1 MEEHAKHNPPP
12 SAAPAVAPVAVP
24 KFDDVALS
32 KILIDGQYITEED
45 LAHAKIYVATHHISL
60 YEYFLNQNVIA
71 YDLLG
76 HAFGKYYGL
85 EYADLDVYQPSKE
98 HISLIP
104 SDIGQAYRV
113 VVFKVDGDTITVA
126 TDTPKKVGLT
136 EVLSKI
142 FGNKTVRI
150 FYALPDELNET
161 LIHYRKPLITR
172 FNQII
177 QQQNRVA
184 PEIIDEIIKDAAAY
198 KVSDIHF
205 EPQESIVLIRFRI
218 DGVLHEAGQLPKQY
232 YDNILNRLKVQSHM
246 RIDEHNLSQDGAI
259 RYEVDG
265 KPVNVRISIIPTL
278 DGEKVA
284 LRLLAEYSKGL
295 NMKGLGLS
303 SKDKEIFDRQ
313 VHRPY
318 GMIMTT
324 GPTGSGK
331 TTTLYSLIKMI
342 NNPEINITTIEDPVE
357 YKIVGIN
364 QIQVNNQTG
373 LTFTEGL
380 RSLVRQDPDVILVGE
395 IRDEETATLA
405 VNAALTGH
413 LLFSTFHAND
423 ASSAIPRL
431 LDMGVEPFLL
441 ASTLNL
447 VIAQRLVRMIHP
459 ICRFSYQVKLE
470 DLKKTVPHAEEFFNG
485 PIVTLYQGR
494 GCEACNFTGFHGRI
508 AIFELLNMT
517 PAMQELILKNPSTAQ
532 IAELSHKQGDHTLF
546 MDGIDKVQSGI
557 TTITELQRVAEPK
570 Q

>member
-1 MEEHAKHNPPP
+1 MPDETVSQIDDDKL
-12 SAAPAVAPVAVP
+12 AAVLTEG
-24 KFDDVALS
+24 KFISDV
-32 KILIDGQYITEED
+32 D
-45 LAHAKIYVATHHISL
+45 LRNARAYTATHHIGL
-60 YEYFLNQNVIA
+60 FDYFLTQNIIA

-76 HAFGKYYGL
+76 PALAKYYGL
-85 EYADLDVYQPSKE
+85 EYADLDTYQPSKE

-104 SDIGQAYRV
+104 ADVGQAFRV
-113 VVFKVDGDTITVA
+113 VVYKNQPDQVTVA
-126 TDTPKKVGLT
+126 TDTPQKAGLK
-136 EVLSKI
+136 EALAKI
-142 FGNKTVRI
+142 FTSKPVRLV
-150 FYALPDELNET
+150 YALPDELNES
-161 LIHYRKPLITR
+161 LIHYRKPLVTR

-246 RIDEHNLSQDGAI
+246 RIDEHNVSQDGAI

-265 KPVNVRISIIPTL
+265 KPVNVRISVVPTL

-295 NMKGLGLS
+295 NVKGLGLS
-303 SKDKEIFDRQ
+303 SHDKAVFDREIR
-313 VHRPY
+313 RPY

-331 TTTLYSLIKMI
+331 TTTLYSLLKMI
-342 NNPEINITTIEDPVE
+342 NTPDINITTIEDPVE

-364 QIQVNNQTG
+364 QIQVNNLTG
-373 LTFTEGL
+373 LTFTDGL

-395 IRDEETATLA
+395 IRDQETATLA

-423 ASSAIPRL
+423 AASAIPRL

-459 ICRFSYQVKLE
+459 ICRQSYTVQLE
-470 DLKKTVPHAEEFFNG
+470 ELKKTLPSADQYFKG
-485 PIVTLYQGR
+485 PSVTLYKGV
-494 GCEACNFTGFHGRI
+494 GCEACNFTGYHGRT
-508 AIFELLNMT
+508 AIFELVTMT
-517 PAMQELILKNPSTAQ
+517 PQMQELVLKNPSTAQ
-532 IAELSHKQGDHTLF
+532 IAELSHRQGDHTLF
-546 MDGIDKVQSGI
+546 ADGIEKVQRGVTSLA
-557 TTITELQRVAEPK
+557 ELQRVAEPK
-570 Q
+570 

>member
-1 MEEHAKHNPPP
+1 MSEDPEDKKQHAPA
-12 SAAPAVAPVAVP
+12 AAPAEPAQQ
-24 KFDDVALS
+24 FDDDLLASVLT
-32 KILIDGQYITEED
+32 KGQFITEVD
-45 LAHAKIYVATHHISL
+45 LHNAKSYAATHHISL
-60 YEYFLNQNVIA
+60 YEYFLTQNILDYAV
-71 YDLLG
+71 LG
-76 HAFGKYYGL
+76 RALAQYYGT
-85 EYADLDVYQPSKE
+85 EFADLDVFQPSKE
-98 HISLIP
+98 HISMIP
-104 SDIGQAYRV
+104 PEVGQTYRV
-113 VVFKVDGDTITVA
+113 VVYKSEPSKITVA
-126 TDTPKKVGLT
+126 SDNPKKPGLQ
-136 EVLSKI
+136 EAMAKL
-142 FGNKTVRI
+142 FGNKTVQVD
-150 FYALPDELNET
+150 FSLPDELNEA
-161 LIHYRKPLITR
+161 LIHYRKPLVTR

-177 QQQNRVA
+177 QEQGRIA

-246 RIDEHNLSQDGAI
+246 RIDEHSTAQDGAI

-265 KPVNVRISIIPTL
+265 KPVNVRISIVPTL

-295 NMKGLGLS
+295 NVKGLGLS
-303 SKDKEIFDRQ
+303 KRDKEIFDHQ
-313 VHRPY
+313 VKRPY

-331 TTTLYSLIKMI
+331 TTTLYSLLKMI
-342 NNPEINITTIEDPVE
+342 NRPEINITTIEDPVE

-364 QIQVNNQTG
+364 QIQVSDDSN
-373 LTFTEGL
+373 LTFTDGL
-380 RSLVRQDPDVILVGE
+380 RSIVRQDPDVVLVGE
-395 IRDEETATLA
+395 IRDNETANLA

-431 LDMGVEPFLL
+431 LDMEIEPFLL

-459 ICRFSYQVKLE
+459 LCRMSYQIKLE
-470 DLKKTVPHAEEFFNG
+470 DLKRQIPNAEQFFGG
-485 PIVTLYQGR
+485 PVVTLYQGK
-494 GCEACNFTGFHGRI
+494 GCESCNFTGYHGRT
-508 AIFELLNMT
+508 AIFELVNMT
-517 PAMQELILKNPSTAQ
+517 PAMQELVLKNPSAAQ

-546 MDGIDKVQSGI
+546 ADGVEKVQRGV
-557 TTITELQRVAEPK
+557 TTISELLRVAEPK
-570 Q
+570 

>member
-1 MEEHAKHNPPP
+1 MVDDSKTETPEAQ
-12 SAAPAVAPVAVP
+12 SE
-24 KFDDVALS
+24 FDDNLLVS
-32 KILIDGQYITEED
+32 ILTKGQYITEEELK
-45 LAHAKIYVATHHISL
+45 LARSYVATHHISL
-60 YEYFLNQNVIA
+60 FEYFMNQDVVA
-71 YDLLG
+71 YDRLG
-76 HAFGKYYGL
+76 QAMAQYYGSDFV
-85 EYADLDVYQPSKE
+85 DLDIYQPTKE
-98 HISLIP
+98 HIGLVP
-104 SDIGQAYRV
+104 ADLGMAYRAV
-113 VVFKVDGDTITVA
+113 VYETNGNQVMIA
-126 TDTPKKVGLT
+126 TDNPKKAGL
-136 EVLSKI
+136 VDAMAKI
-142 FGNKTVRI
+142 FPAPKVVKI
-150 FYALPDELNET
+150 CYALPDELNET
-161 LIHYRKPLITR
+161 LIHYRKPLVTR

-177 QQQNRVA
+177 QQQGRIA
-184 PEIIDEIIKDAAAY
+184 PEIIDEIIKDATAY

-246 RIDEHNLSQDGAI
+246 RIDEHNVSQDGAI

-265 KPVNVRISIIPTL
+265 KPVNVRISVVPTL

-295 NMKGLGLS
+295 NVKGLGLS
-303 SKDKEIFDRQ
+303 RRDKEIFDQ
-313 VHRPY
+313 QIHRPH

-331 TTTLYSLIKMI
+331 TTTLYSLLKMI
-342 NNPEINITTIEDPVE
+342 NNPEINVTTIEDPVE
-357 YKIVGIN
+357 YKIIGVN

-373 LTFTEGL
+373 LTFSDGL
-380 RSLVRQDPDVILVGE
+380 RALVRQDPDVILVGE

-459 ICRFSYQVKLE
+459 VCRTSYQIKLE
-470 DLKKTVPHAEEFFNG
+470 DLKKSLPNADEYFKG
-485 PIVTLYQGR
+485 PVVTLYKGR
-494 GCEACNFTGFHGRI
+494 GCEACNFTGYHGRI
-508 AIFELLNMT
+508 AIFELVTMT
-517 PAMQELILKNPSTAQ
+517 PEMQELVLTNPSASA
-532 IAELSHKQGDHTLF
+532 IAALAHKQGDHTLF
-546 MDGIDKVQSGI
+546 YDGIEKVERGV
-557 TTITELQRVAEPK
+557 TTIAELQRVAEPK
-570 Q
+570 

>member
-1 MEEHAKHNPPP
+1 MAEASTPQTP
-12 SAAPAVAPVAVP
+12 APEGE
-24 KFDDVALS
+24 FDDNLLV
-32 KILIDGQYITEED
+32 KILTEGQYITEAE
-45 LAHAKIYVATHHISL
+45 LKQARSYIATHHISL
-60 YEYFLNQNVIA
+60 FEYFMSQDVVAYDRLGQALAQYYGVDFVDLDIYQPTKEHVGMIPADTGMAYRAVVYEVNGNVIM
-71 YDLLG
+71 
-76 HAFGKYYGL
+76 
-85 EYADLDVYQPSKE
+85 
-98 HISLIP
+98 
-104 SDIGQAYRV
+104 
-113 VVFKVDGDTITVA
+113 VA
-126 TDTPKKVGLT
+126 TDNPKKAGLMDT
-136 EVLSKI
+136 LVKI
-142 FGNKTVRI
+142 FPAPKTVKI

-161 LIHYRKPLITR
+161 LIHYRKPLVTR

-177 QQQNRVA
+177 TNATRVA
-184 PEIIDEIIKDAAAY
+184 PEIIDEIIKDATAY

-218 DGVLHEAGQLPKQY
+218 DGVLHEAGQLPKQW

-246 RIDEHNLSQDGAI
+246 RIDEHNVSQDGAI

-265 KPVNVRISIIPTL
+265 KPVNVRISVIPTL

-295 NMKGLGLS
+295 NVKGLGLS
-303 SKDKEIFDRQ
+303 RHDKEILDHQIR
-313 VHRPY
+313 RPH

-331 TTTLYSLIKMI
+331 TTTLYSLLKMI
-342 NNPEINITTIEDPVE
+342 NNPEINVTTIEDPVE
-357 YKIVGIN
+357 YKIMGVN

-373 LTFTEGL
+373 LTFSDGL
-380 RSLVRQDPDVILVGE
+380 RALVRQDPDVILVGE

-423 ASSAIPRL
+423 APSAIPRL

-459 ICRFSYQVKLE
+459 VCRSSYQITLE
-470 DLKKTVPHAEEFFNG
+470 ELKKTLPNADQYFKG
-485 PIVTLYQGR
+485 PTVTLYKGV
-494 GCEACNFTGFHGRI
+494 GCEACNFTGYHGRV
-508 AIFELLNMT
+508 AIFELVTMT
-517 PAMQELILKNPSTAQ
+517 QEMQELVMTNPSAAA

-546 MDGIDKVQSGI
+546 FDGIEKVERGI
-557 TTITELQRVAEPK
+557 TTIAELQRVAEPK
-570 Q
+570 